1 MLHSNVVELKIKCCT
16 LMCVINDQM
25 IQSNVVPPIIIL
37 TAMRWGSLTGQN
49 GVDGVHRRFPWSMK
63 FFGNLSMKFLKL
75 ELTIDSIPDNE
86 HAGIILINA
95 TWITTMMNL
104 EYLSIRMWCCFP
116 LRMSWLKWNLWNFW
130 NLQNLY
136 LMMARDIHDVIQ
148 WSFNVSDQ
156 C

>member
-1 MLHSNVVELKIKCCT
+1 
-16 LMCVINDQM
+16 
-25 IQSNVVPPIIIL
+25 
-37 TAMRWGSLTGQN
+37 MRFTFTGPN
-49 GVDGVHRRFPWSMK
+49 GVDGVQCDRTFPWSMK
-63 FFGNLSMKFLKL
+63 CFGNLSMKFLKL

-148 WSFNVSDQ
+148 WSFYVSDHVLKKLRIIEMKFWKWWKIKWFNGWPRTLFLKIYWWA
-156 C
+156 